1 MMVLIDIETTG
12 TRASRDRIIEIA
24 ALKVLDGHVVDQW
37 ASLINPECRLPSTI
51 TQLTGIDDASLEQ
64 AACFSDIANS
74 LFAWLEGNE
83 LIAHNARFDYSF
95 LRNEFKRAGLDY
107 RAKMLCTLRL
117 SRQLDPSQGQHN
129 LAALLNR
136 YQISTP
142 AQHRATHDVQSLW
155 ALWQCWESSLP
166 PEQWQELLDAQRRQ
180 RSLPAQLDPKRV
192 EQIPN
197 CPGVYLFYGH
207 NQLPL
212 YVGKS
217 VSLRDRV
224 MSHFQGDHQDDREM
238 RLAQQVQHIEWE
250 ETAGDLGAQLR
261 EAQLIKT
268 LMPIMN
274 RRLRKQ
280 RRLYAWYWPKSE
292 QQPRLINGE
301 AISNAHT
308 ESIFGLFRSTRDAKN
323 TLGKIAEEHQLC
335 RQVLGLEKGRGRCFA
350 HQLGKCRGA
359 CCQQETLKVHEQRAK
374 QALAQQQLNHWPWS
388 GPIAIYEAHQKSRW
402 PAYHLVSQWRY
413 LGTIKKLEEADSL
426 DTQNVPFDMDTYQLL
441 NRFLLD
447 PNRHQ
452 LEIIELPFS
461 AD

>member
-24 ALKVLDGHVVDQW
+24 ALKVIDGQVIDQW

-51 TQLTGIDDASLEQ
+51 AQLTGIDEASLQQ
-64 AACFSDIANS
+64 APCFSDIANS
-74 LFAWLEGNE
+74 LFAWLEGGE

-95 LRNEFKRAGLDY
+95 LRNEFKRAGLNY
-107 RAKMLCTLRL
+107 RARMLCTLRL
-117 SRQLDPSQGQHN
+117 SRQLAPCQKHHN

-142 AQHRATHDVQSLW
+142 AQHRASHDVQSLW
-155 ALWQCWESSLP
+155 ALWQHWQSQVSH
-166 PEQWQELLDAQRRQ
+166 EQWQGLLDDQRRQ

-192 EQIPN
+192 AQIPG

-207 NQLPL
+207 NRLPL

-217 VSLRDRV
+217 VNLRDRV

-268 LMPIMN
+268 LMPILN

-280 RRLYAWYWPKSE
+280 RRLYAWYWPNDE

-301 AISNAHT
+301 AISIAHT
-308 ESIFGLFRSTRDAKN
+308 QSIFGLFRSTRDAKN
-323 TLGKIAEEHQLC
+323 TLRKIAEEHQLC
-335 RQVLGLEKGRGRCFA
+335 NQVLGLEKGRGRCFA

-359 CCQQETLKVHEQRAK
+359 CCQQETLETHEKRAK
-374 QALAQQQLNHWPWS
+374 QALAQQQLNHWPWP
-388 GPIAIYEAHQKSRW
+388 GRIAIYEAHPKSRW

-413 LGTIKKLEEADSL
+413 LGTINQLEEADRL
-426 DTQNVPFDMDTYQLL
+426 DAQNSSFDMDIYQLL
-441 NRFLLD
+441 NRFLSD
-447 PNRHQ
+447 PKRHRI
-452 LEIIELPFS
+452 EIIELPS
-461 AD
+461 